1 MKYLYDPSSDELIA
15 SCAARTV
22 DAIANAWRE
31 GRRAQIVV
39 TGGRTGYA
47 SAKAID
53 IALFRLIR
61 NNESFEGC
69 VVHIWFSDERFVS
82 SGSDER
88 NDKGLIEGFSL
99 STAHCVFHVVDSA
112 GDHSREELEGAAA
125 NYARDMELEV
135 GNRAFDSVV
144 LSMGEDG
151 HIASLF
157 PGQIDPAEP
166 RYAIAVADSPKA
178 PALRVSI
185 SLSRLANA
193 SAIYIFCLGE
203 GKIGAVEAVQ
213 SGPVG
218 LLAANSKNAQVII
231 MTDRLISGVKQ

>member
-1 MKYLYDPSSDELIA
+1 
-15 SCAARTV
+15 
-22 DAIANAWRE
+22 
-31 GRRAQIVV
+31 
-39 TGGRTGYA
+39 
-47 SAKAID
+47 
-53 IALFRLIR
+53 LIR

-69 VVHIWFSDERFVS
+69 VVHIWFSDERYVS

-112 GDHSREELEGAAA
+112 GSDPEQELDGAAA

-135 GNRAFDSVV
+135 GSKPFDSVV

-157 PGQIDPAEP
+157 PGHIDASEP
-166 RYAIAVADSPKA
+166 RFAIGISGSPKP

-185 SLSRLANA
+185 SLSRLAHAN
-193 SAIYIFCLGE
+193 AIYIFGLGE
-203 GKIGAVEAVQ
+203 GKIGALEAVQ

-218 LLAANSKNAQVII
+218 LLAANSKNAQVTI
-231 MTDRLISGVKQ
+231 MTDQLISGVKQ

>member
-22 DAIANAWRE
+22 DAIAHAWRE

-69 VVHIWFSDERFVS
+69 VVHIWFSDERFVAYA
-82 SGSDER
+82 DPDR
-88 NDKGLIEGFSL
+88 NDTTLINGFALCKSNI
-99 STAHCVFHVVDSA
+99 VFHRVAETGEVEAASA
-112 GDHSREELEGAAA
+112 RYAGEVQLELGDLP
-125 NYARDMELEV
+125 
-135 GNRAFDSVV
+135 FDAVT

-157 PGQIDPAEP
+157 PGLIDISEHRA
-166 RYAIAVADSPKA
+166 AIAVHNSPKA
-178 PALRVSI
+178 PLVRVSL
-185 SLSRLANA
+185 SLSRIAK
-193 SAIYIFCLGE
+193 SKSIYIFVLGE
-203 GKIGAVEAVQ
+203 SKAAALQNINQ
-213 SGPVG
+213 GPVG
-218 LLAANSKNAQVII
+218 LLEKSSRDGQLTIL
-231 MTDRLISGVKQ
+231 TDLSIPA